1 MLLFVSYELRPSTDI
16 DEFRR
21 WSRETDIPATR
32 ALPGVRYFAGA
43 KDLQSERRFI
53 EFIQVDDSVA
63 HDADSWND
71 HVSKTMPLSGQ
82 EQFGKYVD
90 VSTVAIVKYD
100 ETEAFTG

>member
-1 MLLFVSYELRPSTDI
+1 MLLFVSYELRPSTDV

-21 WSRETDIPATR
+21 WSRDTDIAATR
-32 ALPGVRYFAGA
+32 ALPGVGYFAGA
-43 KDLQSERRFI
+43 KDPESERRFI

-63 HDADSWND
+63 HDADSWNA
-71 HVSKTMPLSGQ
+71 HVSKNMPLLGQ

-90 VSTVAIVKYD
+90 VSTVNITQYD